1 MLTTRE
7 TSEVEI
13 GVREANHRMMNLL
26 ATLHSVFRRNF
37 SSFGDPHV
45 RDAAA
50 RFEAQIM
57 AASELLHMISSGSPA
72 EVVAVDVYLG
82 RLGRAL
88 SRAVLGPANIGC
100 EVFSDAG
107 RLPVGVC
114 EQLGFI
120 LVELVFNASKY
131 AFAGRANGVVRIAM
145 TRSGRHWRCMVSDN
159 GTGMS
164 GAGRGNG
171 LNIVD
176 ALARSLGG
184 RLIIRSGTS
193 GTRACVL
200 FPDRPIPRG
209 DDVRTADASPPF
221 SAIRR
226 GHHQAP
232 HPHCAAGF

>member
-1 MLTTRE
+1 MLTARE

-37 SSFGDPHV
+37 SPFGDPHV

-88 SRAVLGPANIGC
+88 SRAILGPANIAC

-107 RLPVGVC
+107 RMPVGVC

-131 AFAGRANGVVRIAM
+131 AFAGRTNGVVRIAM

-159 GTGMS
+159 GIGMS

-209 DDVRTADASPPF
+209 DDVRTAGTSPRF
-221 SAIRR
+221 SAIRPS
-226 GHHQAP
+226 HYQAA